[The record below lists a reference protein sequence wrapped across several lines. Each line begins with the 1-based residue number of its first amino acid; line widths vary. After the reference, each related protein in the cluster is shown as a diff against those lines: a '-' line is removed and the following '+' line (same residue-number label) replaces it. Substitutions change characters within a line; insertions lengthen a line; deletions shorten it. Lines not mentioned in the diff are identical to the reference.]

1 MAGGQKKTPARGG
14 TRPGR
19 KNRSLKA
26 VDGNMIPQR
35 KLHAKQPRRY
45 DIQPEGGEAFSVT
58 LCGRDAWALVQLIKA
73 GIEGVAPIDNPAPRW
88 SAYICRLRQHGI
100 PIDTLREKHGGEF
113 PGYHARYVLRAKV
126 TKGGAQ

>member
-1 MAGGQKKTPARGG
+1 MAGGHNKTPARGG

-26 VDGNMIPQR
+26 ADGNMIPQR

-45 DIQPEGGEAFSVT
+45 RIRPEDGEVFSVT
-58 LCGRDAWALVQLIKA
+58 LCGRDAWALMQLIKA
-73 GIEGVAPIDNPAPRW
+73 GIEGVAPLDKPAPRW
-88 SAYICRLRQHGI
+88 SAYIHRLRQSGI
-100 PIDTLREKHGGEF
+100 PIETLREKHGGEF
-113 PGYHARYVLRAKV
+113 PGYHARYLLRAKV